1 MSTRACSQR
10 ADPRG
15 AAAPTVL
22 ALIIAVPLLLLA
34 VPLLTL
40 LHDLCVPDDRAVAW
54 SPARKRSQ
62 RLRLFSLRR
71 PRSPARGRRLHR
83 LLDGFISI
91 LHNELMNR

>member
-1 MSTRACSQR
+1 MSTRACSRR
-10 ADPRG
+10 AGPRG

-54 SPARKRSQ
+54 SPARREASVSDCF
-62 RLRLFSLRR
+62 LSV
-71 PRSPARGRRLHR
+71 GRVALHAVVVLIVFR
-83 LLDGFISI
+83 TVLLAYCTMS
-91 LHNELMNR
+91 